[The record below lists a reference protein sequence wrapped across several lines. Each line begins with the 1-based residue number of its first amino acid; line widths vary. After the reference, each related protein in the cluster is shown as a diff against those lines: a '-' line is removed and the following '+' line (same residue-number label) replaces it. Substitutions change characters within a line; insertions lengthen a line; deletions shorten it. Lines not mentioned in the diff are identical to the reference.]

1 MNTVVLM
8 GRLTKNPELR
18 QTQSGTDVTQF
29 TIAVN
34 RRYKDANGE
43 YPTDFINCVAWRQ
56 TAGFISKYFAK
67 GAMIAVAGTL
77 QTRKYTDKQGAER
90 TATEVV
96 VDNAEFTGE
105 KKERDIFDDYSDVED
120 DGSLPF

>member
-1 MNTVVLM
+1 MNTVILM

-34 RRYKDANGE
+34 RRYKDGSGE
-43 YPTDFINCVAWRQ
+43 YPTDFINCVAWRR
-56 TAGFISKYFAK
+56 TAEFIAKYFAK
-67 GAMIAVAGTL
+67 GAMIAVTGTL
-77 QTRKYTDKQGAER
+77 QTRKYTDNQGAER

>member
-67 GAMIAVAGTL
+67 GAMIAVTGTL

-120 DGSLPF
+120 DGRLPF

>member
-1 MNTVVLM
+1 MNTVILM

-34 RRYKDANGE
+34 RRYKDGSGE
-43 YPTDFINCVAWRQ
+43 YPTDFINCVAWRR
-56 TAGFISKYFAK
+56 TAEFIARYFAK
-67 GAMIAVAGTL
+67 GAMIAVTGTL
-77 QTRKYTDKQGAER
+77 QTRKYTDNQGAER

-120 DGSLPF
+120 DGRLPF

>member
-67 GAMIAVAGTL
+67 GAMIAVTGTL

-90 TATEVV
+90 MATEVV

-120 DGSLPF
+120 DGRLPF

>member
-1 MNTVVLM
+1 MNTVILM
-8 GRLTKNPELR
+8 GRLTKTPELR

-34 RRYKDANGE
+34 RRYKDGSGE

-67 GAMIAVAGTL
+67 GAMIAVTGTL

>member
-1 MNTVVLM
+1 MNTVILM

-34 RRYKDANGE
+34 RRYKDGSGE

-67 GAMIAVAGTL
+67 GAMIAVTGTL

>member
-1 MNTVVLM
+1 
-8 GRLTKNPELR
+8 
-18 QTQSGTDVTQF
+18 
-29 TIAVN
+29 
-34 RRYKDANGE
+34 
-43 YPTDFINCVAWRQ
+43 
-56 TAGFISKYFAK
+56 
-67 GAMIAVAGTL
+67 MIAVTGTL

>member
-1 MNTVVLM
+1 MNVVTLM
-8 GRLTKNPELR
+8 GRLTKAPELR
-18 QTQSGTDVTQF
+18 QTQNGTDVTQF

-34 RRYKDANGE
+34 RRYKDSSGE
-43 YPTDFINCVAWRQ
+43 YPADFINCVAWRR
-56 TAGFISKYFAK
+56 TAEFIAKYFAK
-67 GAMIAVAGTL
+67 GAMIAVTGTL
-77 QTRKYTDKQGAER
+77 QTRKYTDNQGAER

-120 DGSLPF
+120 DGRLPF

>member
-1 MNTVVLM
+1 MNTVILM
-8 GRLTKNPELR
+8 GRLTKAPELR

-77 QTRKYTDKQGAER
+77 QTRKYADKQGAER